1 MNTNPAKEQC
11 KHMATRFFEAWIR
24 SLGPTAASKLTEEQ
38 AKKMAQVFVKAAE
51 TIQQEA

>member
-1 MNTNPAKEQC
+1 MNTNPATEQR

-24 SLGPTAASKLTEEQ
+24 SLGPTGASNLTEAK
-38 AKKMAQVFVKAAE
+38 AKKMAEVLTKAAA